1 MGTDARPDAELASD
15 GARRLT
21 FIVVDAHSVVE
32 VSVSLSLS
40 PPDLHALELAQTAL
54 LSRLDY
60 RNTDAWRAVATT
72 RVAQLIGAD
81 QAVFTPPRTPPG
93 AAPLAEQAYDME
105 GADVTSARL
114 DTAGPNA
121 RLRRRVETSH
131 RLYRAT
137 LGATEI
143 YVDWSL
149 PKHRL
154 GVDGVSIDPFPGEL
168 LTGRVVTNDHDEEP
182 AGSES
187 SGAFSERGLTFLKLL
202 LPAFKAGVR
211 THLAFRVHHEALT
224 GMLDMMADGAAVWD
238 RAGNCRYRNRAL
250 IDLLAADTE
259 RALLERRLAD
269 VAQRTLARPVG
280 NRHATAL
287 DAGDVTLVT
296 AANRYRLQAT
306 YVAGLGAG
314 EPWVLVLVWAA
325 RRLPSASLLRARYG
339 LTPRQS
345 EVAQRLAEGQSD
357 VVIARALGIS
367 RRTAEHHAEAVRL
380 SVGVHSRA
388 ALAAALQQSV

>member
-1 MGTDARPDAELASD
+1 VGTDARPDVELASE
-15 GARRLT
+15 GASRLT

-60 RNTDAWRAVATT
+60 RNTDAWRVVATT

-93 AAPLAEQAYDME
+93 AAPLAEQAHDME
-105 GADVTSARL
+105 GADVTAARL

-121 RLRRRVETSH
+121 RLRGRVETSR

-137 LGATEI
+137 LGAIEI
-143 YVDWSL
+143 YVDWAL

-154 GVDGVSIDPFPGEL
+154 GVDDISIDPFPGEL
-168 LTGRVVTNDHDEEP
+168 LTGRVVTNHHDVEP
-182 AGSES
+182 AASES
-187 SGAFSERGLTFLKLL
+187 NGACSERGLTFLKLL

-224 GMLDMMADGAAVWD
+224 GMLDLMADGAAIWD

-250 IDLLAADTE
+250 VDLLASDAE
-259 RALLERRLAD
+259 RAPLERQLAD
-269 VAQRTLARPVG
+269 VARRMLARRR
-280 NRHATAL
+280 NATVA
-287 DAGDVTLVT
+287 DAYEVTVET
-296 AANRYRLQAT
+296 AANRYRLQAR
-306 YVAGLGAG
+306 YAAALGAG
-314 EPWVLVLVWAA
+314 EPWILVLVRPA
-325 RRLPSASLLRARYG
+325 RRRPSAALLRTRYG

-357 VVIARALGIS
+357 VVVARALGIS